1 MSLAQTPNLTRST
14 LISSFA
20 AALCLSACAP
30 DLGPMPDLQA
40 PQTLSTRKSF
50 DNQQGEWPAEGWWVA
65 YGDDELNRLEDEA
78 LQGSPDLKIAEA
90 RLREAQAAAK
100 QAGADL
106 LPNLSFDAASQST
119 KQSLNEG
126 FPKPIQSS
134 LPHGWHTN
142 TRLAGSLTYELD
154 LYGKNRAAYAAATSD
169 EKAAEVDVEEARLLL
184 STSVAGAYA
193 NLVRLAADKGAAED
207 AVHIREQSASLFSKR
222 EDQGLEN
229 RGATAEAQANADSAR
244 ADEDV
249 IDGEIETTRI
259 EIAAL
264 LGEGPDR
271 GLEVPLPVAK
281 EVHPLGLPP
290 RLAADLIGRRP
301 DLVAARLRAEAA
313 AERIK
318 VAHAD
323 FYPNIDLNGLVGFQ
337 SLDIGSVFM
346 HGSLIGA
353 IGPALHLPVFD
364 GGRIEGAYRGARAS
378 YDEAVASYDK
388 TLVVS
393 LKDVA
398 DAMATERELEL
409 ERSHSRAALKEIDA
423 AYKTAKARYQGGLA
437 RYLDV
442 LTAEDTLVLERRRV
456 ADLDASELAQDV
468 VLIRALG
475 GGFHS

>member
-1 MSLAQTPNLTRST
+1 MNAARKSNLKRST
-14 LISSFA
+14 KISPLA

-30 DLGPMPDLQA
+30 DLGPAPELQA
-40 PQTLSTRKSF
+40 PQTLATEKSF
-50 DNQQGEWPAEGWWVA
+50 TNPKGEWPTEKWWLA
-65 YGDDELNRLEDEA
+65 YGDAELNRLEDEA
-78 LQGSPDLKIAEA
+78 CQGSPDLKIAEA
-90 RLREAQAAAK
+90 RLREAQAAERK
-100 QAGADL
+100 AGADL
-106 LPNLSFDAASQST
+106 VPNFSFDGASQSS
-119 KQSLNEG
+119 KQSLNQG
-126 FPKPIQSS
+126 FPNSIQSS

-142 TRLAGSLTYELD
+142 TRLAGSLTYEID
-154 LYGKNRAAYAAATSD
+154 LYGKNRAAYAAATSE
-169 EKAAEVDVEEARLLL
+169 EKASEVDVEEARLVL

-193 NLVRLAADKGAAED
+193 NLVRLAADKVAAEY
-207 AVHIREQSASLFSKR
+207 AVHIREHSAALFAER
-222 EDQGLEN
+222 ESQGLEN
-229 RGATAEAQANADSAR
+229 RGATAEAQANTDSAR

-249 IDGEIETTRI
+249 IDGEIDAARN

-264 LGEGPDR
+264 LGRGPDR
-271 GLEVPLPVAK
+271 GLEVPLPDAK
-281 EVHPLGLPP
+281 AVRPLGLPA

-313 AERIK
+313 ADRIK

-337 SLDIGSVFM
+337 SIDIGSVFM

-353 IGPALHLPVFD
+353 IGPALHLPIFD
-364 GGRIEGAYRGARAS
+364 GGRIEGNYRGARGS

-388 TLVVS
+388 TLVTS

-398 DAMATERELEL
+398 DAMAAERELER
-409 ERSHSRAALKEIDA
+409 ERGHSRAALKEIDA
-423 AYKTAKARYQGGLA
+423 AYKTAKARYEGGLA

-442 LTAEDTLVLERRRV
+442 LAAENTLVLERRRV

-475 GGFHS
+475 GGYHS